1 MENGIKKVMFTLME
15 ENFSQEERRELNKLF
30 DKIPEDNELMQVIT
44 HINSLYFK
52 KGFISGI
59 ELKKYLEI

>member
-52 KGFISGI
+52 KGFTSGI